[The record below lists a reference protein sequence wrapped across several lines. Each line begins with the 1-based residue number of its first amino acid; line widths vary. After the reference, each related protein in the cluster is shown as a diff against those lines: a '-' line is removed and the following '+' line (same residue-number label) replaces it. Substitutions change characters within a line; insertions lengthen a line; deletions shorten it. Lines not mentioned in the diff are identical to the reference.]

1 MLADASGRSRTAR
14 DLLFRSVPE
23 RPVAKHHLAKV
34 EVAGS
39 IRVSRSKP
47 SLRGRAWSAPCGR
60 TGVRLARMRA
70 RPFAWPRAAAPLPR
84 RPAPPRLRSET
95 PIAARAP
102 LASLRDALKKE
113 EQGQY
118 IPSDVW
124 KWVND
129 RENIPLLLGVGHLER
144 AKAVGP
150 ASGAQFRGAELL
162 ERARAAL

>member
-1 MLADASGRSRTAR
+1 M
-14 DLLFRSVPE
+14 
-23 RPVAKHHLAKV
+23 
-34 EVAGS
+34 
-39 IRVSRSKP
+39 
-47 SLRGRAWSAPCGR
+47 
-60 TGVRLARMRA
+60 
-70 RPFAWPRAAAPLPR
+70 
-84 RPAPPRLRSET
+84 
-95 PIAARAP
+95 
-102 LASLRDALKKE
+102 ASLRDALKKE

-162 ERARAAL
+162 ERARAALTVWGMFCPCELVRTGPDGSRVTVH